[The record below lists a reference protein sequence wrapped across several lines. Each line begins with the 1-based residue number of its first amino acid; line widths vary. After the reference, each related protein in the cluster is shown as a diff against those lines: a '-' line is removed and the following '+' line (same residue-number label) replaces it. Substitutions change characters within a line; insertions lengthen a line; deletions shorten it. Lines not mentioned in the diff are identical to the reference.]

1 MFSFWFLHQHLQ
13 KNENFFEITN
23 SSLKT
28 SMWWL
33 GLEKDETKI
42 FFVGVI
48 MIAKFFENL
57 FIQNA
62 TMPLATSQKDIL
74 VPFLLYPAK

>member
-1 MFSFWFLHQHLQ
+1 
-13 KNENFFEITN
+13 
-23 SSLKT
+23 
-28 SMWWL
+28 MWWL